1 MKLIYWIIIATIIA
15 IIPVF
20 LIKEYIKTD
29 KTFYLLL
36 AMLCYFI
43 MMKSYIHIFTES
55 EVSSSYVL
63 LQILQIF
70 IVVIPSIILFGE
82 SVSLNKIVGIVL
94 GSISIYLLS

>member
-1 MKLIYWIIIATIIA
+1 MKIIYWLIIATIIA

-20 LIKEYIKTD
+20 LIKEYILTKQS
-29 KTFYLLL
+29 FYLLL

-43 MMKSYIHIFTES
+43 MMKSYVHIFTES
-55 EVSSSYVL
+55 EVSSAYVL

-82 SVSLNKIVGIVL
+82 TISLNKIAGIIL

>member
-1 MKLIYWIIIATIIA
+1 MDIIYWLIIATIIA

-20 LIKEYIKTD
+20 LIKKYIVTKQSI
-29 KTFYLLL
+29 YLVF
-36 AMLCYFI
+36 AMLCYYI
-43 MMKSYIHIFTES
+43 LMKSYIHIFTES
-55 EVSSSYVL
+55 EVSSAYVL

-82 SVSLNKIVGIVL
+82 SISLNKIVGIIL